1 MKVTALV
8 NGLAAIVA
16 VAELTACSGG
26 AQAPVVFNASQ
37 STLRPA
43 DADDGSS
50 WMAPEAKKK
59 DLLYVSD
66 YSSPHRSNSVW
77 VYSYPEGKLVGKLSG
92 FREPAGQCVDKA
104 GDVFVTDFGASR
116 ILEYAHGGTSPIN
129 TLDDS
134 GYAPQDCSIDPTTGN
149 LAVVNYLSL
158 YSSRF
163 GPGNVAIYPNA
174 IGLPT
179 YYSAPNVAI
188 YFYCGYDNSGNLY
201 VDGGGRGYWG
211 FAELLRGAS
220 SLTDLTLNQKFKLP
234 GAIQWDGSHLAVGD
248 QDAHAIYEFA
258 INGSKGTKVGTT
270 PLVGS
275 SHVAQFWIQDG
286 RVIAPDAL
294 FTKRHHLRGRKRI
307 NFYQYPTGGSP
318 TKIITGV
325 RDPVGAT
332 VSSAK

>member
-1 MKVTALV
+1 MCL
-8 NGLAAIVA
+8 
-16 VAELTACSGG
+16 
-26 AQAPVVFNASQ
+26 Q
-37 STLRPA
+37 SR
-43 DADDGSS
+43 
-50 WMAPEAKKK
+50 
-59 DLLYVSD
+59 
-66 YSSPHRSNSVW
+66 N
-77 VYSYPEGKLVGKLSG
+77 
-92 FREPAGQCVDKA
+92 
-104 GDVFVTDFGASR
+104 VFVTDFGASR
-116 ILEYAHGGTSPIN
+116 ILEYAHGGTSP
-129 TLDDS
+129 
-134 GYAPQDCSIDPTTGN
+134 SIRLTTRDMPRKIARFHPTTGN
-149 LAVVNYLSL
+149 LAVVNYLSRQR
-158 YSSRF
+158 SRF

-234 GAIQWDGSHLAVGD
+234 GAIQWDGSHLVVGD

-286 RVIAPDAL
+286 KGDR
-294 FTKRHHLRGRKRI
+294 T
-307 NFYQYPTGGSP
+307 
-318 TKIITGV
+318 
-325 RDPVGAT
+325 
-332 VSSAK
+332 